1 MTPQLAT
8 ATTDVPTE
16 TPLPERQLADLQVV
30 LQVARSMAATLDLN
44 TLLTQI
50 LDSLRQVLGA
60 ERATLFLYDAATN
73 ELYSEISRDLKAIRF
88 PADRGIAGAAAQ
100 MRKTINIPDAYTDPR
115 FNPDV
120 DKQTGYRTRC
130 LLTLPLI
137 GLENELVGVVQALN
151 KLDGVFTRYD
161 ERLAEALAAQ
171 VGVAIQR
178 AQLMEHFVRKK
189 EIEQSLRIARE
200 IQENL
205 LPKVAPRINGYDI
218 AGWCQPADEAGGD
231 CFDFRLLPSGR
242 LAVTVADVTGHGVG
256 PALVMAETRALLRVI
271 AGYVNEVD
279 KVLSSANALLCDDL
293 SDGRFVTTF
302 FGLLDPANHVLEYA
316 SAGHGPLF
324 WYRAADRQVSTTDS
338 TGIPLGFIEVMKIA
352 AAPPFQFE
360 PGDMGIFLTDGVP
373 EARDT
378 SGAFFGEDRLRQLI
392 VTNAH
397 RPARE
402 LIGELATVVDR
413 FRGSR
418 PQLDDWTAVVVK
430 RCAPA
435 IC

>member
-1 MTPQLAT
+1 MTLAADGVSHTPT
-8 ATTDVPTE
+8 A
-16 TPLPERQLADLQVV
+16 ERQLADMQVI
-30 LQVARSMAATLDLN
+30 LQVARSMAATLELD

-50 LDSLRQVLGA
+50 IDSLREVLSA
-60 ERATLFLYDAATN
+60 ERASLFLYDETTN
-73 ELYSEISRDLKAIRF
+73 ELYSKISHDLKEVRF

-100 MRKTINIPDAYTDPR
+100 TRKTINIPDAYADAR
-115 FNPDV
+115 FNRDV

-130 LLTLPLI
+130 LLTVPLI
-137 GLENELVGVVQALN
+137 GLENKLVGVVQVLN
-151 KLDGVFTRYD
+151 KLGGVFTGYD

-178 AQLMEHFVRKK
+178 AQLMEHYVRKK

-200 IQENL
+200 IQQNL
-205 LPKVAPRINGYDI
+205 LPKVAPRVKGYDI

-231 CFDFRLLPSGR
+231 CFDFRLLPSGK

-271 AGYVNEVD
+271 AGYVDQVD
-279 KVLSSANALLCDDL
+279 KVLASANALLCDDL

-302 FGLLDPANHVLEYA
+302 FGLLDPSAHILEYA

-324 WYRAADRQVSTTDS
+324 WYRAATREVSATDS

-352 AAPPFQFE
+352 AAPPFAFE
-360 PGDMGIFLTDGVP
+360 PGDMGIFLTDGFP
-373 EARDT
+373 EARDPG
-378 SGAFFGEDRLRQLI
+378 GAFFGEDRLKQLI
-392 VTNAH
+392 VENAH
-397 RPARE
+397 RPAKD
-402 LIGELATVVDR
+402 LIQALAMAVNR
-413 FRGSR
+413 FRGPG

-430 RCAPA
+430 RTAPDSG
-435 IC
+435 

>member
-1 MTPQLAT
+1 MTQPNLT
-8 ATTDVPTE
+8 RSVDVPHE
-16 TPLPERQLADLQVV
+16 TPSAERQLLDMQVI
-30 LQVARSMAATLDLN
+30 LRVARSMAATLELN

-50 LDSLRQVLGA
+50 LDSLREVLSA

-73 ELYSEISRDLKAIRF
+73 ELYSKISHDLREIRF
-88 PADRGIAGAAAQ
+88 PANRGIAGAAAQ
-100 MRKTINIPDAYTDPR
+100 SRTTINIPDAYTDAR

-130 LLTLPLI
+130 LLTVPLI
-137 GLENELVGVVQALN
+137 GLENKLVGVVQVLN
-151 KLDGVFTRYD
+151 KIEAVFTRYD

-200 IQENL
+200 IQQNL
-205 LPKVAPRINGYDI
+205 LPKVAPRVKGYDI

-271 AGYVNEVD
+271 AGYVDQVD
-279 KVLSSANALLCDDL
+279 KVLASANALLCDDL

-302 FGLLDPANHVLEYA
+302 FGLLDPTTHVLEYA

-324 WYRAADRQVSTTDS
+324 WYRAADRQVTATDS
-338 TGIPLGFIEVMKIA
+338 TGIPLGFIEVLKIA
-352 AAPPFQFE
+352 PAPPFAFE
-360 PGDMGIFLTDGVP
+360 PGDMGIFLTDGFP
-373 EARDT
+373 EARDA
-378 SGAFFGEDRLRQLI
+378 SGAFFGEERLKQLI
-392 VTNAH
+392 VENAH
-397 RPARE
+397 RPAKE
-402 LIGELATVVDR
+402 LIKELATAVHQ
-413 FRGSR
+413 FRGPR

-430 RCAPA
+430 RSPR
-435 IC
+435 IN